1 MSTITLQLNAIAEQ
15 KLREQASSRGQ
26 TLETY
31 LQQLVE
37 DNVRVTS
44 GSAPDSG
51 VSWTSAWRTWA
62 RSHVALPVAADDSR
76 ESIYAGRDE

>member
-1 MSTITLQLNAIAEQ
+1 MSTITLQLNSSAEQ

-37 DNVRVTS
+37 ENVRGTS
-44 GSAPDSG
+44 LSTQESG
-51 VSWTSAWRTWA
+51 ESWTSAWRTWA
-62 RSHVALPVAADDSR
+62 RSHASLPIVADDSR